1 MKKDWAWEKTFFKHR
16 YGIVKRH
23 AKETKTPKRPLND
36 WANRQSKNQ
45 RNWFKEMYEQTINN
59 DVALTGGENPLL
71 AGRYQVVRQLGT
83 GGTCP
88 SIGDL
93 Q

>member
-1 MKKDWAWEKTFFKHR
+1 MTYDT
-16 YGIVKRH
+16 
-23 AKETKTPKRPLND
+23 
-36 WANRQSKNQ
+36 
-45 RNWFKEMYEQTINN
+45 MNN
-59 DVALTGGENPLL
+59 DATLTGGENPLL

-83 GGTCP
+83 GGMCP

>member
-1 MKKDWAWEKTFFKHR
+1 
-16 YGIVKRH
+16 
-23 AKETKTPKRPLND
+23 
-36 WANRQSKNQ
+36 
-45 RNWFKEMYEQTINN
+45 MYEQTINN
-59 DVALTGGENPLL
+59 DVTLMGGENPLL

-83 GGTCP
+83 GGACP

>member
-1 MKKDWAWEKTFFKHR
+1 MTYDT
-16 YGIVKRH
+16 
-23 AKETKTPKRPLND
+23 
-36 WANRQSKNQ
+36 
-45 RNWFKEMYEQTINN
+45 MNN
-59 DVALTGGENPLL
+59 DATLTGGENSLL

-83 GGTCP
+83 DGACP

>member
-1 MKKDWAWEKTFFKHR
+1 MLLGGVITFKGR
-16 YGIVKRH
+16 IKMTYD
-23 AKETKTPKRPLND
+23 T
-36 WANRQSKNQ
+36 
-45 RNWFKEMYEQTINN
+45 MNN
-59 DVALTGGENPLL
+59 DATLTGGENPLL

-83 GGTCP
+83 GGMCP